1 MAVKPSSAPPPGDR
15 GAPAGR
21 GVDQSDR
28 SFYHPL
34 FDFMMRVP
42 GLDVATT
49 TLDKLFTWGAN
60 NSLWIFPMATSCC
73 GIEFMAAAASRVDL
87 DRMGSIPRGTPRQCD
102 VMVVAG
108 TITVKMAPRVKKL
121 WDQMPEPK
129 WCIAMGSCAIS
140 GDFYRDIYS
149 VVPGIDTFLPVDVYV
164 PGCPPNPEALM
175 AGLMRLQEK
184 VRLVR
189 EGKWAEREARPA
201 TSEHMRLPSIPR
213 LDDPKRDPGLSAEQ
227 ELSAASLGLGA
238 DMNLVAVRRSREGEP
253 IATATTPADDSAVD
267 AGAVEAGAVEAGA
280 GGAEAADEKASEP

>member
-1 MAVKPSSAPPPGDR
+1 MAVDEKDR
-15 GAPAGR
+15 PFA
-21 GVDQSDR
+21 
-28 SFYHPL
+28 HPL
-34 FDFMMRVP
+34 YDFMMRVP

-49 TLDKLFTWGAN
+49 SLDKLLTWGSN

-87 DRMGSIPRGTPRQCD
+87 DRMGTIVRGTPRQSD

-164 PGCPPNPEALM
+164 PGCPPNPEELM
-175 AGLMRLQEK
+175 HGLLRLQDK
-184 VRLVR
+184 VRAVHS
-189 EGKWAEREARPA
+189 GKWRERDPRPPVP
-201 TSEHMRLPSIPR
+201 EHLRKPSVPR
-213 LDDPKRDPGLSAEQ
+213 LDDPERDPALSEMQ
-227 ELSAASLGLGA
+227 VRSALSLGRGA
-238 DMNLVAVRRSREGEP
+238 DMNLIQVRKSKDAPSLPEKE
-253 IATATTPADDSAVD
+253 TP
-267 AGAVEAGAVEAGA
+267 
-280 GGAEAADEKASEP
+280 

>member
-1 MAVKPSSAPPPGDR
+1 MAVKSPAPPTPGT
-15 GAPAGR
+15 GGK
-21 GVDQSDR
+21 GVDESDR
-28 SFYHPL
+28 SFRHPL
-34 FDFMMRVP
+34 FDLMMSVP

-49 TLDKLFTWGAN
+49 TLDKLFTWGSN

-149 VVPGIDTFLPVDVYV
+149 VVPGIDTFLPVDVYI

-175 AGLMRLQEK
+175 AGLLRLQEK
-184 VRLVR
+184 VNLVR
-189 EGKWAEREARPA
+189 EGKWTARDARPP
-201 TSEHMRLPSIPR
+201 TPEHMRMPSVAR
-213 LDDPKRDPGLSAEQ
+213 YDDPARAADQNGQQ
-227 ELSAASLGLGA
+227 ELSAATLGLGA
-238 DMNLVAVRRSREGEP
+238 NMNLVAVRRSRQGAPIGAEP
-253 IATATTPADDSAVD
+253 TTDVEATTPAEAT
-267 AGAVEAGAVEAGA
+267 APAEAEPPVEASGPDKGA
-280 GGAEAADEKASEP
+280 P